1 MSNLENRV
9 ILITGA
15 ASGIGRLLATGS
27 AARGASVVACDINE
41 DELQL
46 TVSTITDNGGKAI
59 GIRTDVTNIDDMYAA
74 VKQGIDA
81 FGQLDILVNN
91 AGIMPLALYADHAI
105 ANKAWSRCIDINMK
119 GVVNGISAAY
129 DPMLERGKGHIVN
142 ISSIYG
148 NYPTRGANVYGA
160 TKAAVNYLSES
171 LRQETQGKIKVTTV
185 RPTAVPNT
193 SLSEGVI
200 NPEASMGLM
209 GNNGAEMMERMVMI
223 EEGKGDEAWFDTST
237 TEYLL
242 LEAENLVEQIMYAI
256 DQPWGVSISD
266 LTIRASGDVFVV

>member
-1 MSNLENRV
+1 MSNLKDRV

-15 ASGIGRLLATGS
+15 ASGIGRLLATQS
-27 AARGASVVACDINE
+27 AKRGASIIACDINE
-41 DELQL
+41 EELEN
-46 TVSTITDNGGKAI
+46 TASSIVENGGNAI
-59 GIRTDVTNIDDMYAA
+59 HVRTDVTSVDDLHSA
-74 VKQGIDA
+74 VKAGVDK

-91 AGIMPLALYADHAI
+91 AGIMPLALFADHAK

-148 NYPTRGANVYGA
+148 NYPTRGGNVYGA

-171 LRQETQGKIKVTTV
+171 LRQETQGKIKVTTI
-185 RPTAVPNT
+185 RPTAIPNT
-193 SLSEGVI
+193 GLSETII
-200 NPEASMGLM
+200 NDEASMGLM
-209 GNNGAEMMERMVMI
+209 GVNAAEMMENYGMI
-223 EEGKGDEAWFDTST
+223 GEGKGEPGWLDSDNIQ
-237 TEYLL
+237 YLL
-242 LEAENLVEQIMYAI
+242 LEAESLVEQILYAI

-266 LTIRASGDVFVV
+266 LTIRASGDVYVV